1 MAGNGFEISFYNDE
15 TGQWEVTPAPSAKPL
30 AVRKK
35 KAAQAKEPSAGD
47 YLNTLGDVL
56 FVNPRNS
63 AAATLGGAAY
73 DYAVKSTPRSVVRD
87 ITESAEDA
95 GDWLRKEGKLIRAAP
110 VTESLRLLKAGFI
123 DPLADPYRVF
133 KQAATERARGNEVG
147 GKKLAAMVPLAV
159 AGVLPQLGGASKA
172 ATKAGV
178 EAAETAAMKAATKTA
193 KKTATK
199 KTATKTATKGATKT
213 ATVSPPAKSPAP
225 SAKPSLSVKTVP
237 PERGSTAYGTYE
249 LAPGVMTRH
258 RQDVL
263 GDEALRNQFS
273 LDPATSWQTSEGTDT
288 LYDALGLPQSETV
301 RMTGIYTPNVP
312 GAVEESNIGFA
323 ARPRLRTDLSGDPIP
338 EDYNAMSA
346 AEAVRAVADT
356 QGAGAWSMPTLPSDP
371 AREGAIFV
379 PTGSPTDIERLLEL
393 RERGAKYG
401 LPDIG
406 DLGEGVML
414 TNFEKLPLG
423 SDTKRALSEL
433 GLGRDLRQL
442 LGANARP
449 QTVGTTGDYIG
460 LEKAWM
466 QPEGSGAVSET
477 LRGYLDNLTPQYREA
492 MLEDPRVARQ
502 FGQRFLRDEQARMAG
517 VPVRDDVQ
525 RAREAIAEQER
536 LQALFDLIARGRPA
550 MAQGGLAS
558 ADE

>member
-1 MAGNGFEISFYNDE
+1 MADRSELLRQVFGEAIDE
-15 TGQWEVTPAPSAKPL
+15 GQKLYKQYGAPLVNRVLSALGTDVDPKV
-30 AVRKK
+30 AKR
-35 KAAQAKEPSAGD
+35 AIQQQAKVEGIKPKK
-47 YLNTLGDVL
+47 V
-56 FVNPRNS
+56 
-63 AAATLGGAAY
+63 AATA
-73 DYAVKSTPRSVVRD
+73 
-87 ITESAEDA
+87 
-95 GDWLRKEGKLIRAAP
+95 
-110 VTESLRLLKAGFI
+110 
-123 DPLADPYRVF
+123 
-133 KQAATERARGNEVG
+133 
-147 GKKLAAMVPLAV
+147 
-159 AGVLPQLGGASKA
+159 
-172 ATKAGV
+172 
-178 EAAETAAMKAATKTA
+178 KT
-193 KKTATK
+193 
-199 KTATKTATKGATKT
+199 
-213 ATVSPPAKSPAP
+213 PPAKTPVS
-225 SAKPSLSVKTVP
+225 SLSVKTVQ
-237 PERGSTAYGTYE
+237 PERGRTAYGTYE

-263 GDEALRNQFS
+263 EDEALRNQFS

-401 LPDIG
+401 LPGIG

-414 TNFEKLPLG
+414 THFDKLPLG
-423 SDTKRALSEL
+423 SETKRALSEL
-433 GLGRDLRQL
+433 DLDRDIARI

-449 QTVGTTGDYIG
+449 QTVGSKGDYIG
-460 LEKAWM
+460 LEDAWM

-492 MLEDPRVARQ
+492 MLEDPRVAQQ